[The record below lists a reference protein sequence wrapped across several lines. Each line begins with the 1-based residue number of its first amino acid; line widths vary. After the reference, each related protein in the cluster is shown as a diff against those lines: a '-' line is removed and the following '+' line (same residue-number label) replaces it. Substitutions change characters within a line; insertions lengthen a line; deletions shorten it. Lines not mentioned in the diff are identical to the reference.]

1 MFTFIETS
9 VFERTLPYYL
19 NDDEYAEL
27 QRYLIDNP
35 EAGDIIPGSGGVRKL
50 RWRIQGKGK
59 RSGIRVI
66 YYVRYRPVEFWM
78 LALYA
83 KSKQANIPAHIARQL
98 REEFENE

>member
-19 NDDEYAEL
+19 NDDEYVEL

-50 RWRIQGKGK
+50 R
-59 RSGIRVI
+59 
-66 YYVRYRPVEFWM
+66 
-78 LALYA
+78 
-83 KSKQANIPAHIARQL
+83 
-98 REEFENE
+98 